1 MTKLIPKRR
10 CFMVFGH
17 EENPKTEVTLKIVK
31 QLSHFLKITCIFER
45 KQERKD
51 YGRYLF
57 TINSY

>member
-1 MTKLIPKRR
+1 
-10 CFMVFGH
+10 MVFGH